1 MIAKRTLLQ
10 IHRWSGLVIAAFLL
24 VQSVTGA
31 MLVFRNELAQLTD
44 PSGMVR
50 HSATGQAPLSRIVAS
65 VRAVYPDFELQ
76 RIVFPQIPRATYF
89 VHLVNAQGV
98 VRYASVDP
106 GSGEVLRSGG
116 IWRFPTEAALLIHYQ
131 LMAGRVGL
139 VVILCLGVSLTV
151 MVVTGAAYWWPRSG
165 RWRRSLEIN
174 WRMPGRVVLRQ
185 CHRALGPLAL
195 LVLGTTAVTGV
206 VLAAGLLIGGGDARS
221 TSPSGQLPVADTNI
235 DPAFALARTRFP
247 DRGVRD
253 LRMPAPGRFNLFF
266 WAPERQPEAVHG
278 VRIEL
283 QSLKVAAVVRA
294 EADNSLSTFVLPIH
308 TGESGSW
315 AGRLIILAGGL
326 ALALLA
332 VTGPLMWL
340 QARPRGRQS

>member
-10 IHRWSGLVIAAFLL
+10 IHRWCGLLIAAFLL
-24 VQSVTGA
+24 VQSVTGG
-31 MLVFRNELAQLTD
+31 MLVFRHELAQLID

-50 HSATGQAPLSRIVAS
+50 HSAGGDAPLSRIVAS

-76 RIVFPQIPRATYF
+76 RVVFPQIPRGTYF

-98 VRYASVDP
+98 VRYASIDP
-106 GSGEVLRSGG
+106 GAGEVLRSGS

-139 VVILCLGVSLTV
+139 AVILCLGLSLIV
-151 MVVTGAAYWWPRSG
+151 MVVTGLAYWWPRSG
-165 RWRRSLEIN
+165 RWGRSLDIN

-206 VLAAGLLIGGGDARS
+206 ILAVGLLIGGGEARS
-221 TSPSGQLPVADTNI
+221 TSPSGQPPVADANI
-235 DPAFALARTRFP
+235 DPAFALARATFP
-247 DRGVRD
+247 GRGIRD

-266 WAPERQPEAVHG
+266 WAPERQPQAVHG
-278 VRIEL
+278 VQVEL
-283 QSLKVAAVVRA
+283 KNLKVTSVVRA
-294 EADNSLSTFVLPIH
+294 ETDNSLSTFVLPIH
-308 TGESGSW
+308 TGESGGW

-340 QARPRGRQS
+340 QTPRKGRP